1 MKKIAKKMWAM
12 DFGSLGVGEF
22 ICPKCG
28 RPITLADQV
37 CAHCGYDLVAYRKAH
52 HIKQPPLS
60 ATDSA
65 AAPSRATGNNFGT
78 IDFGDD
84 SLASAKIPRQL
95 TAVDVVESDAA
106 PKQAH
111 STVAHSNISQALP
124 PQSKAASF
132 EAAAIS
138 DTAHQAATRD
148 FQTASTKAP
157 KNSAQAVQVAQAP
170 SEETDTFDR
179 AAAAQLTSADAEFD
193 TTAAQSLRSSSE
205 QATKSAAESTQMQQS
220 ETAQGTT
227 SAADALD
234 VTSLAQLVAQVQ
246 SDQATV
252 KQLLAKMQTD
262 QAALHQF
269 ADQVSAANSTANQQ
283 TAQSLAALTAHATH
297 KAQRKNWFVRLW
309 RRLFR
314 PHQRRLPAPKQ
325 DQHKTNKE
333 NG

>member
-1 MKKIAKKMWAM
+1 M

-28 RPITLADQV
+28 RPITLTDQV

-95 TAVDVVESDAA
+95 TAVDVVESDTA

-124 PQSKAASF
+124 TQSTAVSF

-157 KNSAQAVQVAQAP
+157 KNSAQAVAQAP

-179 AAAAQLTSADAEFD
+179 AAAAQLASADAEFD

-205 QATKSAAESTQMQQS
+205 QATKSAAGSTQMQQS

-269 ADQVSAANSTANQQ
+269 ADQVSAANSIANQQ
-283 TAQSLAALTAHATH
+283 TAQSLAALTAHAAH
-297 KAQRKNWFVRLW
+297 KVKRKNWFVRLW